1 MRNFTRYIVLIGLLL
16 CSMQGMAITKVDAD
30 NEYKKGNYQQ
40 AIKDYNELL
49 RQGTSADLYYNLG
62 NAYYRSDNI
71 TQAVLAYERAH
82 LLSPGDDDIKFNLEF
97 ARSKTI
103 DKFPVESEMFFV
115 TWYRA
120 LVNFTS
126 VDHWGYIAIFSI
138 AFALFLMLVYLFGSN
153 IWMRKIGFYG
163 SVVFVLVFA
172 LSNLFAYQQREAL
185 MNRSGAIVISSSV
198 PVYKT
203 PTRAE
208 SEQFVIHEGT
218 KVEITDKT
226 MKGWRGVKLSD
237 GRTGWIQE
245 NSIEEI

>member
-1 MRNFTRYIVLIGLLL
+1 MERLLFTGASGFLGYNIRPILEKTYDVHTIGL
-16 CSMQGMAITKVDAD
+16 TD
-30 NEYKKGNYQQ
+30 
-40 AIKDYNELL
+40 
-49 RQGTSADLYYNLG
+49 
-62 NAYYRSDNI
+62 
-71 TQAVLAYERAH
+71 
-82 LLSPGDDDIKFNLEF
+82 DDDIKFNLEF

-126 VDHWGYIAIFSI
+126 VDHWGYVAIFSI
-138 AFALFLMLVYLFGSN
+138 AFALFLVLVYLFGAN

-163 SVVFVLVFA
+163 SVVFVLVFL
-172 LSNLFAYQQREAL
+172 LSNIFA
-185 MNRSGAIVISSSV
+185 
-198 PVYKT
+198 